1 MVFPSRL
8 ISQDVSWKFASQA
21 DFGPC
26 GTGNIEVVHLEAG
39 NPEIMSLYLK
49 LFHVLSLSTE

>member
-8 ISQDVSWKFASQA
+8 ISQDVSWKFASQD

-26 GTGNIEVVHLEAG
+26 GAGNIEVVHLE
-39 NPEIMSLYLK
+39 NPEIMSLYPK
-49 LFHVLSLSTE
+49 LFDVLSLSTE